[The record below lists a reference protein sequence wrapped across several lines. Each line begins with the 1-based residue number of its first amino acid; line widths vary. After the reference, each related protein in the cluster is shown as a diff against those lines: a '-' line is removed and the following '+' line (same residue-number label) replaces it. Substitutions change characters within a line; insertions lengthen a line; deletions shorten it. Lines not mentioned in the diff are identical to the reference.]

1 MSEVRPF
8 VFCDGNSIVPIT
20 WWRMGLLGE
29 AFDYD
34 LPLFPYPLLVISAN
48 MGSVYT
54 QFPILYFFLTAWG
67 SQNRM
72 LVTVNWSWAS
82 RNKTDQIH
90 GVYGFLGSSFP
101 LQLGWTLPIGC
112 EHFEATRKS
121 ILSRYS
127 LR

>member
-1 MSEVRPF
+1 MPF
-8 VFCDGNSIVPIT
+8 VFCDGNSVFSLM
-20 WWRMGLLGE
+20 WWGIGMLGE
-29 AFDYD
+29 ACEYD

-48 MGSVYT
+48 LGIVYT

-72 LVTVNWSWAS
+72 LMTVNWSWAS
-82 RNKTDQIH
+82 RNKTDQDH

-101 LQLGWTLPIGC
+101 LQLGWPLPIGG
-112 EHFEATRKS
+112 EHFEVTCES
-121 ILSRYS
+121 ILSRCS

>member
-1 MSEVRPF
+1 MPF
-8 VFCDGNSIVPIT
+8 VLCDGNPVFSLT
-20 WWRMGLLGE
+20 WWGIGMLGE
-29 AFDYD
+29 AFEYD

-54 QFPILYFFLTAWG
+54 QFPILRFFLTAWG

-72 LVTVNWSWAS
+72 LVTVNWSRAS
-82 RNKTDQIH
+82 RNKTDQNH

-101 LQLGWTLPIGC
+101 LQLDWPLPIGG
-112 EHFEATRKS
+112 EHFEATRES

-127 LR
+127 LK